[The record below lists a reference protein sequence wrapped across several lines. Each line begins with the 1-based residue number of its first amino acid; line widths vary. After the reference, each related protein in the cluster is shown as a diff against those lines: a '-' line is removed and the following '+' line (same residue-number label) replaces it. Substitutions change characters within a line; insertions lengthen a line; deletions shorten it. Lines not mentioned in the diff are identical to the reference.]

1 MQFDEIIID
10 ELTEHHDGV
19 PIPLWHDD
27 SSLSI
32 WITSRTDIHMEM
44 EKRLILFLA
53 VPGIKGPLIRG
64 KLV

>member
-10 ELTEHHDGV
+10 ELTEHHDGA
-19 PIPLWHDD
+19 PIPLWHDY

-32 WITSRTDIHMEM
+32 WITSRADIHTEM

-53 VPGIKGPLIRG
+53 VPGIFEEIS
-64 KLV
+64 